1 MSDLGY
7 SEEYT
12 ESQTRLEETFAGKE
26 TESQTVAGSSS
37 QDTGSLLTEENGI
50 SAAEMLEQSAI
61 EKIQRNL

>member
-12 ESQTRLEETFAGKE
+12 ESQTRLEETFLREKE

-37 QDTGSLLTEENGI
+37 QDTGSLLTERKRYFC
-50 SAAEMLEQSAI
+50 S
-61 EKIQRNL
+61 